1 PTNTPTRVPGSSA
14 SATPNSTAT
23 SEPGITRT
31 PMPTPIATQPPSPN
45 AKVDVSLSVE
55 RLANTDVVVGRQMA
69 YAVKVT
75 NLGSG
80 PASAITLVNALPSNA
95 KFKDAQPGPG
105 FECLGMPS
113 SSTGG
118 TLVCDIPAG
127 LPPGASSIV
136 NVVIV
141 PASAGKLHHSLNI
154 VTLSQESNVS
164 NNAIDFDLTAL
175 EAQYLYF
182 PLIRH

>member
-1 PTNTPTRVPGSSA
+1 
-14 SATPNSTAT
+14 
-23 SEPGITRT
+23 
-31 PMPTPIATQPPSPN
+31 
-45 AKVDVSLSVE
+45 
-55 RLANTDVVVGRQMA
+55 MA

-95 KFKDAQPGPG
+95 KFKEAQPGPG
-105 FECLGMPS
+105 FECLGMPNNNS
-113 SSTGG
+113 IGG

-141 PASAGKLHHSLNI
+141 PAQAGKLHHSLNI

-175 EAQYLYF
+175 EAQQLYL